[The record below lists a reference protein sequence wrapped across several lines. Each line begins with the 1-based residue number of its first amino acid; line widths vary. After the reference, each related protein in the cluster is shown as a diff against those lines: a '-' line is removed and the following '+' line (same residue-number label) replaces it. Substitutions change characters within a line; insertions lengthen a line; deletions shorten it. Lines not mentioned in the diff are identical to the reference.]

1 MEIRSRRWLWVALAV
16 AAVLVGA
23 TITSSVVLA
32 QGMMPNQ
39 GDGPMTG
46 TPGGAYWPYN
56 MGAGMMGSQ
65 PFTGTTPFGPGMMGP
80 GMGMGFGPGMMGM
93 GPGMGMGIGMG
104 FGPGMMGMMM
114 GMGPGTM
121 MGMMGMGEPELLG
134 IPALSIEEAQEA
146 AADFLAGFSQDGLV
160 VGEVMVFDNHAYVQV
175 IEEETGR
182 GAFELLVDP
191 VTLAVM
197 PEPGPNMMWN
207 QKYSPMAAMMGGMMG
222 PFSAGQEPAAM
233 MGEGMMGEGAG
244 TEEAGLEMPVSPEEA
259 LQVAARFAELAL
271 NGAQV
276 AEEATAFYGYYT
288 VDILR
293 DGAPVG
299 MLSVNGYS
307 RQVFVH
313 HWHGDFL
320 EMSSE

>member
-1 MEIRSRRWLWVALAV
+1 M
-16 AAVLVGA
+16 GMGFGP
-23 TITSSVVLA
+23 
-32 QGMMPNQ
+32 GMM
-39 GDGPMTG
+39 GMGPG
-46 TPGGAYWPYN
+46 
-56 MGAGMMGSQ
+56 MGMGMGMGFGPGMMGSQ

-80 GMGMGFGPGMMGM
+80 GMGMGMGMGFGPGMMGM
-93 GPGMGMGIGMG
+93 GPGMMGL
-104 FGPGMMGMMM
+104 M